1 MPDTSLAE
9 SLDYAG
15 SGAKY
20 DKTAKKRVMSFKAVL
35 VLTATLPFSMSL
47 KIAY

>member
-1 MPDTSLAE
+1 MPDTSLVE

-20 DKTAKKRVMSFKAVL
+20 DKTAKRVMWTGTLVHSFVSTNL
-35 VLTATLPFSMSL
+35 SL
-47 KIAY
+47 

>member
-20 DKTAKKRVMSFKAVL
+20 DKTAKRVMSFKAVL

>member
-1 MPDTSLAE
+1 MPNTSLAE

-20 DKTAKKRVMSFKAVL
+20 DKTAKRVMSFKACH
-35 VLTATLPFSMSL
+35 FQ
-47 KIAY
+47 